1 MEAGVRNQLRGSVWK
16 IKADGVMAQ
25 VTMWIGDTE
34 IASVMTRE
42 SLEEVG
48 FVEGDQ
54 VTALIKAINVVFA
67 K

>member
-1 MEAGVRNQLRGSVWK
+1 V
-16 IKADGVMAQ
+16 
-25 VTMWIGDTE
+25 GDTE

-48 FVEGDQ
+48 FKQGDN
-54 VTALIKAINVVFA
+54 VTALIKAINVVFV